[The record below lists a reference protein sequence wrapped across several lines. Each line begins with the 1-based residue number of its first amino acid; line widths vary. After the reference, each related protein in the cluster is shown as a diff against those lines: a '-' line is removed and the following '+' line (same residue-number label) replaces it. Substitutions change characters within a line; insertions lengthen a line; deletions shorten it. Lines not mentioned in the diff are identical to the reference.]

1 MFEMSDEE
9 GFLSIWETIVTI
21 AGVNTVSVLN
31 AFFVLDVV
39 VDVRMKTLFL
49 IPVLIFRI
57 VWSVEQ

>member
-1 MFEMSDEE
+1 M
-9 GFLSIWETIVTI
+9 TI

-57 VWSVEQ
+57 V